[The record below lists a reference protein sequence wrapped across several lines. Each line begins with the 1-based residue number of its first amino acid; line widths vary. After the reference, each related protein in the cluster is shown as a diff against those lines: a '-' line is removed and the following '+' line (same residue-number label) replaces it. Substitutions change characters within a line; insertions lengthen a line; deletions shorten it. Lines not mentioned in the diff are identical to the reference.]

1 VKKKRALA
9 ASRIPE
15 DYHNN
20 SIGQNM
26 NIRSTPSGSA
36 NSIEFNAGGDAA
48 NEMLR
53 ITPEGFYVRGVKLEQ
68 DEHEAKLVYDA
79 FREWMTWAALERK
92 YR

>member
-1 VKKKRALA
+1 MKKKRALA

-15 DYHNN
+15 DYCNN
-20 SIGQNM
+20 EIGKNM
-26 NIRSTPSGSA
+26 NIISTPSGQTNNIA
-36 NSIEFNAGGDAA
+36 FNAGGDAV

-79 FREWMTWAALERK
+79 FRAWMTWAALERP